1 MRQTIPMTR
10 SLYRSVGIASLIMM
24 GSVFASRVMGLVR
37 EMVIAY
43 AGGAGAMVDAYQVA
57 FVLPEILNHIVASG
71 FLSVTF
77 IPLFTGYLAR
87 GDEEGAWRLA
97 TTLLALFGGLL
108 AALIVVAEIWCPHL
122 VALVAPGLAGD
133 AVMPAAVRMTRIV
146 LPAQLCFFAGGLFTA
161 VQFARERFF
170 IPALAPL
177 IYNLGIIC
185 GGLAGI
191 GSGGMDGFAW
201 GVLGGAFAGNFL
213 LQFWGARRAGLRLV
227 PGGRWRHPDV
237 GRYLRLTLPL
247 MLGLSM
253 MFSAEFF
260 LKFFGSY
267 LSRGAIAALNYGLRV
282 MLMMV
287 GLFGQAAGVA
297 AFPYLVRL
305 ASEGRLDE
313 MNRLLDQ
320 TLRYLSLVLPFAV
333 LLMALRYEVVGLLF
347 ERGRFDAEATALTAG
362 ILPYLMVGAV
372 GFAAQTVVV
381 RGFYARQNT
390 LLPAIFGTLAVLGS
404 IPLYILG
411 LQWLGVAGVALAL
424 SLSALLQVGVL
435 YTWWNRWSD
444 NRGGGAVVRC
454 YGRVLALS
462 GGLFP
467 LLEAATR
474 GMRALVGGST
484 PLERL
489 LVASAVGGLFIML
502 LAAGG
507 RLLRIEEIRW
517 LWRRL
522 SRGKNIQAS

>member
-1 MRQTIPMTR
+1 MTR
-10 SLYRSVGIASLIMM
+10 SLYRNVGIASLIMM

-43 AGGAGAMVDAYQVA
+43 AGGAEAVVDAYQVA

-87 GDEEGAWRLA
+87 GDEKGAWRLA
-97 TTLLALFGGLL
+97 TTLLTLFGGLL
-108 AALIVVAEIWCPHL
+108 AALIGVAEIWCPQL
-122 VALVAPGLAGD
+122 VALLAPGLAGD
-133 AVMPAAVRMTRIV
+133 AVMPAAVRMTRII
-146 LPAQLCFFAGGLFTA
+146 LPAQLFFYAGGLFTA

-185 GGLAGI
+185 GGVAGI

-201 GVLGGAFAGNFL
+201 GVLGGAFVGNFL
-213 LQFWGARRAGLRLV
+213 LQFWGARRVGLRLV
-227 PGGRWRHPDV
+227 PGGSWRHPDV

-253 MFSAEFF
+253 MFSAEVF

-267 LSRGAIAALNYGLRV
+267 LPRGGIAALNYGLRV

-305 ASEGRLDE
+305 ASEGQLAE

-320 TLRYLSLVLPFAV
+320 TLRFLSLVLPFAV

-347 ERGRFDAEATALTAG
+347 QRGRFDAEATALTAG
-362 ILPYLMVGAV
+362 ILPYLMIGAV
-372 GFAAQTVVV
+372 AFAAQTVVV

-390 LLPAIFGTLAVLGS
+390 LLPAIFGTVAVTAS

-411 LQWLGVAGVALAL
+411 LKLLGVAGVALAL
-424 SLSALLQVGVL
+424 SLSALLQVGGL
-435 YTWWNRWSD
+435 YAWWNRWSD
-444 NRGGGAVVRC
+444 NRQSDAVFHC

-462 GGLFP
+462 LGLFP

-474 GMRALVGGST
+474 AMRGLVGSST
-484 PLERL
+484 AVERL
-489 LVASAVGGLFIML
+489 VVSLMVGGLFVL
-502 LAAGG
+502 LLTAGG
-507 RLLRIEEIRW
+507 RLFGIQEIQW
-517 LWRRL
+517 FWRRL
-522 SRGKNIQAS
+522 KRFQKTQLS